1 MNKTRFD
8 KFHNRCPCND
18 RILFCCF
25 RCYFILDYNS
35 STYLLSFQKSKH
47 VFGSGMQTE
56 KACSMS
62 PTTLLDLKE
71 SLEGLLK
78 GAR

>member
-1 MNKTRFD
+1 MQRS
-8 KFHNRCPCND
+8 H
-18 RILFCCF
+18 
-25 RCYFILDYNS
+25 FILLFSMLLYHRDYNS
-35 STYLLSFQKSKH
+35 STYLLCFQKSKH

-78 GAR
+78 QGAR